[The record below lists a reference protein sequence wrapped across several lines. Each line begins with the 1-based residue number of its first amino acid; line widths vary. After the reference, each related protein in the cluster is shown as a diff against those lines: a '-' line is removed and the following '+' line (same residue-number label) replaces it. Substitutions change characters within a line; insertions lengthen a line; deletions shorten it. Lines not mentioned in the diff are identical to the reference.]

1 MMINIRRIRWMYR
14 TFGLGMAIRSAAYDI
29 VAVLAYIGYCLT
41 LPFQFLWLLWR
52 GRNKSIL
59 QIESRVKKNDIFIK
73 KRCRF

>member
-1 MMINIRRIRWMYR
+1 MINRPRILWIYR

-29 VAVLAYIGYCLT
+29 VAVLAYMGYCLT
-41 LPFQFLWLLWR
+41 LPFQFFWLLWR

-73 KRCRF
+73 KTCRF